1 MKPNLEIILIYVT
14 CNNRK
19 EAEKIGRHLLVKRLC
34 GCINIFPVMH
44 SIYYWPSKSNTIEE
58 ADESV
63 LIIKTKKSKYSEI
76 EKEIHKIHHSD
87 TPCIF
92 SIKIDQ
98 VNAKYYQWLVGEISE
113 TA

>member
-1 MKPNLEIILIYVT
+1 MKMIYVT
-14 CNNRK
+14 LGNND
-19 EAEKIGRHLLVKRLC
+19 EARKIGRELLDKKLANCVNFFPIT
-34 GCINIFPVMH
+34 CIYNYKNEI
-44 SIYYWPSKSNTIEE
+44 TEE
-58 ADESV
+58 PETV

>member
-1 MKPNLEIILIYVT
+1 MILIYIT
-14 CNNRK
+14 CQDQI
-19 EAEKIGRHLLVKRLC
+19 EAKRIGHCLLEKRLC
-34 GCINIFPVMH
+34 GCINIFSTMH
-44 SIYYWPSKSNTIEE
+44 SIYFWPPKSDVIEE

-63 LIIKTKKSKYSEI
+63 LIIKTIKSKYLEI

-92 SIKIDQ
+92 SIQIDQ
-98 VNAKYYQWLVGEISE
+98 VDGKYYQWLVGEITE